1 MFGFHSHNGL
11 SGKHSD
17 GQRKE
22 HGCRKQNEERGSC
35 CQGEGDFFDYGGE
48 DFPSTKKEQRESG
61 IEF

>member
-11 SGKHSD
+11 SDKHSD

-22 HGCRKQNEERGSC
+22 HGCRKQNGERVSC
-35 CQGEGDFFDYGGE
+35 CQGEGYFFDCGGG
-48 DFPSTKKEQRESG
+48 DFTPTKKEQWEAG